1 MFQWRFAGGPI
12 VARDCL
18 LIGYRQ
24 NLMCWLETEGLP
36 IKIMFQLQELILSGD
51 LPCSKEE
58 AATLAG
64 IHLHLDEAWPEV
76 GGANYSGPY
85 PIREKMTDR
94 GKSTKTNERDRQE
107 NLRKKKELIRNNKV
121 GNYFNIL

>member
-1 MFQWRFAGGPI
+1 M
-12 VARDCL
+12 VCL
-18 LIGYRQ
+18 S
-24 NLMCWLETEGLP
+24 
-36 IKIMFQLQELILSGD
+36 QLQELILSGE

-94 GKSTKTNERDRQE
+94 GKSTKSNERERQE

-121 GNYFNIL
+121 LLHEILFL

>member
-1 MFQWRFAGGPI
+1 MPLQCRLAGGSI
-12 VARDCL
+12 VALDWL
-18 LIGYRQ
+18 LVCYRQ
-24 NLMCWLETEGLP
+24 SYVLAWTEGLT
-36 IKIMFQLQELILSGD
+36 IIIMFQLQELILSGD

-121 GNYFNIL
+121 TYCRF